1 MSQTIKIALLGA
13 GTVGSGVVETL
24 SMNADIITG
33 RAGAVIE
40 IKKVLVRDAKKYRPA
55 LEGLTLTDNFEE
67 ILNDPEIG
75 LHDARHGGGKAY
87 RHGK

>member
-40 IKKVLVRDAKKYRPA
+40 IKKVLVRDAKKYRLA

-67 ILNDPEIG
+67 ILNDPEI
-75 LHDARHGGGKAY
+75 AVVVEVMGGRTPAKD
-87 RHGK
+87 